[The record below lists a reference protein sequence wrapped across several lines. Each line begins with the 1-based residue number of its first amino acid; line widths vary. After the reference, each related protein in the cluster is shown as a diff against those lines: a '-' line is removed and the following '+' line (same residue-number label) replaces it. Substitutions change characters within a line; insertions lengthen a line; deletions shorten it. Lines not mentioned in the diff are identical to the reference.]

1 VEGFNTIGCDALNI
15 GSKDL
20 LAGVDFVREL
30 EQSADF
36 PFVSAN
42 IIDKESGELLF
53 ESYVVVERG
62 GLTVGITG
70 ITSKI
75 PDVIGNVSLI
85 DPVEAADEALA
96 SLEKKSDYQIVL
108 FNGSQ
113 DEAKAVREKLVSA
126 DYMFLS
132 GNTKNPRH
140 TAKNPETGPR
150 LYSLGKQGKY
160 LAILRLDIKNSRES
174 VADITTL
181 KAKETFILR
190 QMDRMQQKDPS
201 KTLEQI
207 YADNRK
213 TLERLHQIQN
223 ELKSIRGELVEVG
236 NSAQFDYVPMSRIL
250 DDEPLLLSMI
260 TETLSAC
267 DRLAVANDEHRE
279 LLKASKIDPVIKQQL
294 ESKYRAKKSG

>member
-1 VEGFNTIGCDALNI
+1 MRAKLLTMKVKTNASILFLIAAALTINACSESQAKSGTAVLVVTGNVHSQLDPCGWKKNPIGGLPRKATYINTIKENGNDPVILDAGDIFFSGEGQSDIAFEQSKLRAETLVEGFNTIGCDALNI

-126 DYMFLS
+126 D
-132 GNTKNPRH
+132 
-140 TAKNPETGPR
+140 
-150 LYSLGKQGKY
+150 
-160 LAILRLDIKNSRES
+160 
-174 VADITTL
+174 
-181 KAKETFILR
+181 
-190 QMDRMQQKDPS
+190 
-201 KTLEQI
+201 
-207 YADNRK
+207 
-213 TLERLHQIQN
+213 
-223 ELKSIRGELVEVG
+223 
-236 NSAQFDYVPMSRIL
+236 
-250 DDEPLLLSMI
+250 
-260 TETLSAC
+260 
-267 DRLAVANDEHRE
+267 
-279 LLKASKIDPVIKQQL
+279 
-294 ESKYRAKKSG
+294 